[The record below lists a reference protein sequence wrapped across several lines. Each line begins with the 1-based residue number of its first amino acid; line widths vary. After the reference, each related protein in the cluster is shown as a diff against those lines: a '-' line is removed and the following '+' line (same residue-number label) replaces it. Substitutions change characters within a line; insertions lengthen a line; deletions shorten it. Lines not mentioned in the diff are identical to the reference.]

1 MPLARLAKIGSLL
14 IKTLSKPVAKR
25 IKTDFTRYDLTR
37 RFLVGM
43 GQSTHRLTT
52 RMTIWSEGFKVRSI
66 PPLEEKEAI
75 QKGADLLGE
84 AIVFGVSVG
93 VVVWEYNRSNEKAK
107 AKEEK
112 RLLEIEV
119 ENDDMDEKLH
129 ALDVRIEALEKA
141 VKAQNHSLL
150 YSGQRYV
157 EPPKEKLKE
166 IPVPRKLKQKQNG
179 NSNGSG
185 IGDSMVNENG
195 VTFGDSGNNDQGTS
209 VGFGAN
215 DKAESGL
222 HHRSDIDA
230 STSSTEEEHEA
241 NNKVL
246 FRVGADES
254 TGNPGRIVAL
264 EDLLGG
270 LEKGLSGRIIE
281 EDDDFGEDEAKKK
294 KTRWGAWWP
303 F

>member
-1 MPLARLAKIGSLL
+1 M
-14 IKTLSKPVAKR
+14 AKR

-75 QKGADLLGE
+75 QKGSDLLGE
-84 AIVFGVSVG
+84 AIVFGVSAG

-112 RLLEIEV
+112 RLLEIEA

-141 VKAQNHSLL
+141 VKAQNRSLL

-157 EPPKEKLKE
+157 EPNKEALKS
-166 IPVPRKLKQKQNG
+166 IPVPRKLKQKQND
-179 NSNGSG
+179 NGV
-185 IGDSMVNENG
+185 GDSIVNENG
-195 VTFGDSGNNDQGTS
+195 VTFDDSGNKDQGTS

-215 DKAESGL
+215 DQAESAL
-222 HHRSDIDA
+222 HHRSDING
-230 STSSTEEEHEA
+230 STSSNEEEQEA

-294 KTRWGAWWP
+294 KSRWGAWWP

>member
-1 MPLARLAKIGSLL
+1 M
-14 IKTLSKPVAKR
+14 AKR
-25 IKTDFTRYDLTR
+25 IKADFTRYDLTR

-112 RLLEIEV
+112 RLLEIEA

-157 EPPKEKLKE
+157 EPPKEKLKS
-166 IPVPRKLKQKQNG
+166 IPLPRKLIKQKQNG
-179 NSNGSG
+179 NNNGN
-185 IGDSMVNENG
+185 VNENG

-209 VGFGAN
+209 TPVGFGAN
-215 DKAESGL
+215 DQAESAL
-222 HHRSDIDA
+222 HHRSDING
-230 STSSTEEEHEA
+230 STSSTEEEQEA

-281 EDDDFGEDEAKKK
+281 EEDDFGEDGAKKK
-294 KTRWGAWWP
+294 KSRWGPWWP

>member
-1 MPLARLAKIGSLL
+1 
-14 IKTLSKPVAKR
+14 
-25 IKTDFTRYDLTR
+25 
-37 RFLVGM
+37 
-43 GQSTHRLTT
+43 
-52 RMTIWSEGFKVRSI
+52 MTIWSEGFKVRSI

-75 QKGADLLGE
+75 QKGSDLLGE
-84 AIVFGVSVG
+84 AIVFGVSAG

-112 RLLEIEV
+112 RLLEIEA

-141 VKAQNHSLL
+141 VKAQNRSLL

-157 EPPKEKLKE
+157 EPNKEALKS
-166 IPVPRKLKQKQNG
+166 IPVPRKLKQKQND
-179 NSNGSG
+179 NGV
-185 IGDSMVNENG
+185 GDSIVNENG
-195 VTFGDSGNNDQGTS
+195 VTFDDSGNKDQGTS

-215 DKAESGL
+215 DQAESAL
-222 HHRSDIDA
+222 HHRSDING
-230 STSSTEEEHEA
+230 STSSNEEEQEA

-294 KTRWGAWWP
+294 KSRWGAWWP

>member
-1 MPLARLAKIGSLL
+1 MLTTVYRLLLPLAGRLAKIGSLL

-37 RFLVGM
+37 RFLIGM
-43 GQSTHRLTT
+43 GQQTHRLTT

-112 RLLEIEV
+112 RLLEIEA

-157 EPPKEKLKE
+157 EPPRDSLRS
-166 IPVPRKLKQKQNG
+166 IPLPRKLKQKQNG
-179 NSNGSG
+179 HGNCN
-185 IGDSMVNENG
+185 GDSISKEIG
-195 VTFGDSGNNDQGTS
+195 VTYGDNGNSDQGRP
-209 VGFGAN
+209 VGFGT
-215 DKAESGL
+215 DDEAEGALHPISG
-222 HHRSDIDA
+222 
-230 STSSTEEEHEA
+230 TEVEQEA
-241 NNKVL
+241 KML

-264 EDLLGG
+264 EDLVGG

>member
-1 MPLARLAKIGSLL
+1 M
-14 IKTLSKPVAKR
+14 AKR
-25 IKTDFTRYDLTR
+25 IKADFTRYDLTR
-37 RFLVGM
+37 RILVGM

-112 RLLEIEV
+112 RLLEIEA

-129 ALDVRIEALEKA
+129 ALDIRIEALEKA

-157 EPPKEKLKE
+157 EPPKEALKS

-179 NSNGSG
+179 QGNGNGNG
-185 IGDSMVNENG
+185 IGDSIVNENG
-195 VTFGDSGNNDQGTS
+195 VAFGNSGNNDQGKS

-215 DKAESGL
+215 DQAEGAL
-222 HHRSDIDA
+222 HNHSDINA
-230 STSSTEEEHEA
+230 STSGTQEEQEA
-241 NNKVL
+241 NKIL
-246 FRVGADES
+246 FRVGANES

-294 KTRWGAWWP
+294 KSRWGAWWP

>member
-1 MPLARLAKIGSLL
+1 MLTTVYRLLLPLAGRLAKIGSLL

-37 RFLVGM
+37 RFLIGM
-43 GQSTHRLTT
+43 GQQTHRLTT

-112 RLLEIEV
+112 RLLEIEA

-157 EPPKEKLKE
+157 EPPRDSLRS
-166 IPVPRKLKQKQNG
+166 IPLPRKLKQKQNG
-179 NSNGSG
+179 NGNCNN
-185 IGDSMVNENG
+185 DSISKEIG
-195 VTFGDSGNNDQGTS
+195 VTYGDNGNSDQGRP
-209 VGFGAN
+209 VDFGTN
-215 DKAESGL
+215 DEAEGALHPISG
-222 HHRSDIDA
+222 
-230 STSSTEEEHEA
+230 TEEEQEA
-241 NNKVL
+241 KML

-264 EDLLGG
+264 EDLVGG

-294 KTRWGAWWP
+294 KSRWGAWWP

>member
-1 MPLARLAKIGSLL
+1 MAPAALPLAKIGSLL

-25 IKTDFTRYDLTR
+25 IKTDFTRYGLTR

-43 GQSTHRLTT
+43 GQSTHQLTT

-66 PPLEEKEAI
+66 PPLEENEAI
-75 QKGADLLGE
+75 TKGADLLGE

-112 RLLEIEV
+112 RLLEIEA
-119 ENDDMDEKLH
+119 ENDEMDEMLH

-157 EPPKEKLKE
+157 EPPKEALKL

-179 NSNGSG
+179 NGN
-185 IGDSMVNENG
+185 GDSNG
-195 VTFGDSGNNDQGTS
+195 VTYGDNGQSTSESFGTNERAEDTLHTHNNAAIATEERES
-209 VGFGAN
+209 NNKIMFHVGAN
-215 DKAESGL
+215 
-222 HHRSDIDA
+222 
-230 STSSTEEEHEA
+230 
-241 NNKVL
+241 
-246 FRVGADES
+246 ES
-254 TGNPGRIVAL
+254 TGNPGRLVAL
-264 EDLLGG
+264 EDLVGG

-281 EDDDFGEDEAKKK
+281 EDDDFGGDDEAKKK
-294 KTRWGAWWP
+294 KSGRWGAWWP